1 MHTQL
6 SYWEYD
12 RWLGPADVVVAGSG
26 IVGLNAAIRLRALRP
41 HWRVVVAERGALP
54 SGASTK
60 NAGFACFGSIT
71 ELADDLSHMPED
83 ELMAL
88 AERRLRGLHLLRSR
102 LGDAAIDYEPLGGYE
117 LFETAESHAQYAPF
131 LERFN
136 TLFRPVTG
144 LAQTYINA
152 NSEIAGFGLGG
163 VTHLIKNVAEG
174 QINTGRMME
183 ALIAK
188 ARAAGVH
195 IVTGLHITRFTETSH
210 GLLLHTENG
219 YDIQTQQ
226 LVVCTN
232 GFATQLLPELEVNPA
247 RAQVLITEPIE
258 NLRIK
263 GSFHYDRGYY
273 YFRNV
278 GNRVLFGGGRNM
290 DFTAENT
297 TAHSLT
303 PLIQNRLDQLLRDVI
318 LPGTPHKVAMR
329 WAGTMGIGGQKKP
342 IVKQISPRVAC
353 AVRMGG
359 MGVAL
364 GSLVGDEV
372 AELVV
377 NV

>member
-6 SYWEYD
+6 SYWEYNQ
-12 RWLGPADVVVAGSG
+12 WLGPADVVVAGSG
-26 IVGLNAAIRLRALRP
+26 IVGLNAAIRLRQLRP
-41 HWRVVVAERGALP
+41 QWRVVVAERGALP

-71 ELADDLSHMPED
+71 ELADDLTHIQED
-83 ELMAL
+83 ELLAL

-102 LGDAAIDYEPLGGYE
+102 LGDTAIQYEPLGGYE
-117 LFETAESHAQYAPF
+117 IFETNESYAQYAPF
-131 LERFN
+131 IERFN
-136 TLFRPVTG
+136 TLFRNVTSVPH
-144 LAQTYINA
+144 TYVNA
-152 NSEIAGFGLGG
+152 DSEIAGFGLGR
-163 VTHLIKNVAEG
+163 VKHLIKNVAEG
-174 QINTGRMME
+174 QIDTGLMMQ
-183 ALIAK
+183 ALV
-188 ARAAGVH
+188 ARAQAAGVH
-195 IVTGLHITRFTETSH
+195 IVTGLHITHFTENGSE
-210 GLLLHTENG
+210 LVLHTENG
-219 YDIQTQQ
+219 YEIKTQQ

-232 GFATQLLPELEVNPA
+232 GFAKQLLPELEVNPA

-278 GNRVLFGGGRNM
+278 GNRVLFGGGRNL
-290 DFTAENT
+290 DFAAET
-297 TAHSLT
+297 TTSHSLT
-303 PLIQNRLDQLLRDVI
+303 PLVQNRLDELLQHVI
-318 LPGTPHKVAMR
+318 LPVTPHKVAMR
-329 WAGTMGIGGQKKP
+329 WAGTMGIGSVKKP
-342 IVKQISPRVAC
+342 VVKLTSPRVAC

-377 NV
+377 NA

>member
-26 IVGLNAAIRLRALRP
+26 IVGLNAAIRLRELHP
-41 HWRVVVAERGALP
+41 QWRVVVAERGALP

-71 ELADDLSHMPED
+71 ELADDLTHTPED

-88 AERRLRGLHLLRSR
+88 AERRLRGLSLLRSR
-102 LGDAAIDYEPLGGYE
+102 LGDTAINYEPLGGYE
-117 LFETAESHAQYAPF
+117 VFESKAGFEQYAPF
-131 LERFN
+131 IERFN
-136 TLFRPVTG
+136 NLFRKITG
-144 LAQTYINA
+144 LKHTYINA
-152 NSEIAGFGLGG
+152 DEQIAGFGLGG
-163 VTHLIKNVAEG
+163 VKHLIKNVAEG
-174 QINTGRMME
+174 QINTGCMME

-188 ARAAGVH
+188 AQAAGVQ

-219 YDIQTQQ
+219 YEIHTQQ

-232 GFATQLLPELEVNPA
+232 GFAKQLLPELEVNPA

-258 NLRIK
+258 NLRIN

-278 GNRVLFGGGRNM
+278 GNRVLFGGGRNL
-290 DFTAENT
+290 DFAAETT

-303 PLIQNRLDQLLRDVI
+303 PLIQNRLNQLLRDVI

-329 WAGTMGIGGQKKP
+329 WAGTMGIGSVKKP
-342 IVKQISPRVAC
+342 VVKLISPRVAC

-372 AELVV
+372 AEMIV
-377 NV
+377 NA

>member
-6 SYWEYD
+6 SYWEYN

-26 IVGLNAAIRLRALRP
+26 IVGLNAAIRLRQLRP
-41 HWRVVVAERGALP
+41 NWRVVVAERGALP

-71 ELADDLSHMPED
+71 ELADDLTHTSEN

-88 AERRLRGLHLLRSR
+88 AERRLRGLSLLRTR
-102 LGDAAIDYEPLGGYE
+102 LGDEAIEYEPLGGYE
-117 LFETAESHAQYAPF
+117 LFETDESFAQYAQYIG
-131 LERFN
+131 RFN
-136 TLFRPVTG
+136 TLFKPFNG
-144 LAQTYINA
+144 LQSTYINA
-152 NSEIAGFGLGG
+152 DEEIARFGLGG
-163 VTHLIKNVAEG
+163 VKHLVKNVAEG
-174 QINTGRMME
+174 QIHTGRMME
-183 ALIAK
+183 ALIEKAK
-188 ARAAGVH
+188 AAGVH
-195 IVTGLHITRFTETSH
+195 IFTGLHITHFTETAHS
-210 GLLLHTENG
+210 LLLHTENG
-219 YDIQTQQ
+219 YEIQTQQ

-232 GFATQLLPELEVNPA
+232 GFGRQLLPELDVNPA

-258 NLRIK
+258 NLRVK

-278 GNRVLFGGGRNM
+278 GNRVLFGGGRNL
-290 DFTAENT
+290 DFAAETT

-303 PLIQNRLDQLLRDVI
+303 PLVQNRLDELLQQVI

-329 WAGTMGIGGQKKP
+329 WAGTMGLGGQKKP
-342 IVKQISPRVAC
+342 IVKQISPRVSC
-353 AVRMGG
+353 ALRMGG

-372 AELVV
+372 AEMIV
-377 NV
+377 N